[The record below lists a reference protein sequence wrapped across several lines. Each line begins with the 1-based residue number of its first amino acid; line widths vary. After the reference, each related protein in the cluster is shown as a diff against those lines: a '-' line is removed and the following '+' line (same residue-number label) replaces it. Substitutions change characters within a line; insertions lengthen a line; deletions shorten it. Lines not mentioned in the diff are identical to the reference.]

1 MTPKETIQN
10 LYAAFATGDVPS
22 VLNLFAPDISWTEA
36 AGFPYAGT
44 YVGPEAVLNGVFA
57 RLGTEWDAFAAVPQ
71 QLVAEGDTVI
81 AIGEYSGT
89 YKATNKPMRVPM
101 VHVWTVTD
109 GKVTRFVQHTDTKLL
124 AEQIAPASASATA

>member
-1 MTPKETIQN
+1 MTPKATIQS
-10 LYAAFATGDVPS
+10 LYAAFATGDVPT
-22 VLNLFAPDISWTEA
+22 VLSAFAPDIRWTEA

-44 YVGPEAVLNGVFA
+44 YIGPQAILDGVFM
-57 RLGTEWDAFAAVPQ
+57 RLATEWDAFAAVPQ

-109 GKVTRFVQHTDTKLL
+109 GKITRFVQHTDTKLL
-124 AEQIAPASASATA
+124 ADQIAPTSASATA

>member
-1 MTPKETIQN
+1 MTPKETVQN
-10 LYAAFATGDVPS
+10 LYAAFATGDVPT
-22 VLNLFAPDISWTEA
+22 VLSILSPDIQWTEA

-57 RLGTEWDAFAAVPQ
+57 RLGTEWDAFAALPQ

-109 GKVTRFVQHTDTKLL
+109 GTVTRFVQHTDTKLL